1 MVLFTYIIFFN
12 LVEFFINNDYVL
24 ITNLT
29 LNISQK
35 IHYNKL
41 FNSIDSDSYNLSEI
55 YNKSYNSI
63 KIKYKTL
70 NNKLKKDICIFDVL
84 ANEKGLNTEKTMLKW
99 LLPEYNVYC
108 IYQKFPGEL
117 FEYPALRFAQWF
129 SLSFNISII
138 LYVHTKGAFNQFKSQ
153 EQLIELWKYEFTSPR
168 KYIFI

>member
-1 MVLFTYIIFFN
+1 MKKII
-12 LVEFFINNDYVL
+12 YV
-24 ITNLT
+24 
-29 LNISQK
+29 
-35 IHYNKL
+35 NKTIEL
-41 FNSIDSDSYNLSEI
+41 KYNLSEI

-70 NNKLKKDICIFDVL
+70 NNKLKKDICIFGVL

-168 KYIFI
+168 KYILKFVF